1 MPTAFLSLG
10 SNLGDRLAN
19 LKRAIEKIE
28 EPSQIMVTKVS
39 PVYETEPVGRENQGW
54 FLNLVLQVET
64 SLEPFALLE
73 RLSSI
78 EDQMGRKREKR
89 WGSRNIDLDILLY
102 DTRMVDSERL
112 TIPHPRMHERRF
124 VLVPLAQI
132 APKLLH
138 PRLKKNI
145 EELLVCCR
153 DGSGVRPYPEKV

>member
-153 DGSGVRPYPEKV
+153 DGSGVRSYPEKV

>member
-1 MPTAFLSLG
+1 MPTVFLSLG

-73 RLSSI
+73 RFSSI

>member
-28 EPSQIMVTKVS
+28 EPSQILVTKVS

-89 WGSRNIDLDILLY
+89 WDSRNIDLDILLY
-102 DTRMVDSERL
+102 DNRMVDSERL